1 MAEKKTK
8 KKITSM
14 DKPIIKVNNIKNGW
28 FIGVVTYKKLNS
40 EFQMKS
46 FPKPSQFGIN
56 NGCISKLWMK
66 YRPTDS
72 VIVNYERGW
81 DIRPKTE
88 YAKTVYRAILR
99 EFNKN
104 MPERYVDRW
113 MKSME

>member
-14 DKPIIKVNNIKNGW
+14 DKPIIKVNNIRNGW

-40 EFQMKS
+40 EFVMLAY
-46 FPKPSQFGIN
+46 PEPSKYGIN
-56 NGCISKLWMK
+56 KGCISKLWVK
-66 YRPTDS
+66 YKSTNTVLMNFD
-72 VIVNYERGW
+72 RGW

-88 YAKTVYRAILR
+88 YAKTVYKAILR

-104 MPERYVDRW
+104 MPEQYVDRW